1 MKFNIVLFCAFH
13 CTFDDFVSN
22 YYIRKFAKARMIL
35 ENLSLSVTC
44 PQLIN
49 LHQQFFFFFFL
60 RVVSPLTLISYFFAT
75 SSKKKSLCFRYFN
88 NIPALLNFFLK
99 KIVLSIFIPKIL
111 PIIYILK

>member
-49 LHQQFFFFFFL
+49 LHQQFFFFFFEGGESFNVDFL
-60 RVVSPLTLISYFFAT
+60 FF
-75 SSKKKSLCFRYFN
+75 C
-88 NIPALLNFFLK
+88 NFKQK
-99 KIVLSIFIPKIL
+99 KIPMF
-111 PIIYILK
+111 

>member
-49 LHQQFFFFFFL
+49 LHQHFFFFFL
-60 RVVSPLTLISYFFAT
+60 GW
-75 SSKKKSLCFRYFN
+75 C
-88 NIPALLNFFLK
+88 
-99 KIVLSIFIPKIL
+99 VL
-111 PIIYILK
+111 